1 MMLNLLRIPLPLTDF
16 FRDINTMTY
25 TRFIA
30 SALFVILNFGLFAQE
45 TGVIRGFV
53 YEESTGEPVLFANVV
68 LSGTGIGTTTNTDGF
83 FTLNKVPAGKYEVSV
98 TFIGYVTLTKEIDL
112 KPGALITEKFYLS
125 EGGVQLSEVEVSA
138 ERQEMKTEVRTAVT
152 KVTAKEIEILPSFG
166 GQPDLAQYVQVL
178 PGVIFTGDQGGQ
190 LYIRGGTPIQNLV
203 MLDGMVV
210 YNPFHS
216 IGFFSVF
223 ETDIIKTADIY
234 TGGFG
239 AEFGGRTSSVMNIET
254 RDGNKNRLSGKA
266 TAGTFMAGI
275 SLEGPLVK
283 ENKNGGS
290 LTFLTTFKHSYL
302 DESSSLLY
310 NYVNDDEGLPFG
322 FTDFYGKVSSTSGN
336 GSMVNFFGFNF
347 NDRVNYSEVADLEWS
362 SYGFGSNFILI
373 PAASPVLISGD
384 FAFSDYGITL
394 REGQDAQPRYSNIN
408 GFNLGLDFT
417 YFLEG
422 INEVKYGIDIL
433 GFSTDFVSYNAY
445 NQQLQQAQN
454 TTELSGFVTFRTGN
468 DRWIVE
474 PGLRLHYYA
483 SLSEASFEPRIGLKF
498 NATENLRLKASG
510 GLYSQN
516 LLAANSDRDVVNLF
530 YGFLSGSGNL
540 PSMFDGKE
548 VTSDLQRARHLIVG
562 SEYDLTKNIDIQIE
576 GYIKD
581 FNQITNVNRDKIY
594 ADNADNQD
602 QPEYLRKDF
611 IIERGLAYG
620 VDFTLK
626 YASERVYVWTAY
638 SLGKVN
644 RFDGFRTYRTHF
656 DRRHNL
662 NVVAA
667 YTAGE
672 NKDLELTF
680 RWNYGTGFPFTQTA
694 GFYENESFGDGI
706 NTDIT
711 QSNGD
716 LGILYG
722 DLNGGQL
729 PDYHRLDIG
738 VKKTWELGKYSKL
751 EGNFSVTNIYNRNN
765 IFYFDRV
772 EFERVD
778 QLPILPSIALTLH
791 F

>member
-1 MMLNLLRIPLPLTDF
+1 MHQLRILFL
-16 FRDINTMTY
+16 
-25 TRFIA
+25 
-30 SALFVILNFGLFAQE
+30 ALITTAFVGGGNHAAMAQE
-45 TGVIRGFV
+45 TGAIRGFV
-53 YEESTGEPVLFANVV
+53 YEKSTGEPVLFANVV

-83 FTLNKVPAGKYEVSV
+83 FTLNKVPVGEYELMV
-98 TFIGYVTLTKEIDL
+98 TFIGYQTSTQDISLKKGDL
-112 KPGALITEKFYLS
+112 LTEKIYLV
-125 EGGVQLSEVEVSA
+125 EGGVELNEVEVSA

-152 KVTAKEIEILPSFG
+152 KVTAKEIEVLPSFG

-266 TAGTFMAGI
+266 TAGTFMAGVA
-275 SLEGPLVK
+275 LEGPLVK

-290 LTFLTTFKHSYL
+290 LTFLSTIKHSYL
-302 DESSSLLY
+302 DQSSQALY
-310 NYVNDDEGLPFG
+310 SYVNDDEGLPFG
-322 FTDFYGKVSSTSGN
+322 FTDFYGKISSTSGN
-336 GSMVNFFGFNF
+336 GSKVNFFGFNF

-394 REGQDAQPRYSNIN
+394 REGADAQPRYSNIN

-422 INEVKYGIDIL
+422 INEVKYGVDIL

-445 NQQLQQAQN
+445 NQQLKQAQN

-474 PGLRLHYYA
+474 PGLRMHYYA
-483 SLSEASFEPRIGLKF
+483 SLSEASIEPRIGMKF
-498 NATENLRLKASG
+498 NATEKWRLKASA

-530 YGFLSGSGNL
+530 YGFLSGSGNV
-540 PSMFDGKE
+540 PSTFDGKE
-548 VTSDLQRARHLIVG
+548 VTSALQRARHLIVG
-562 SEYDLTKNIDIQIE
+562 TEYDLAKSLDLQVE
-576 GYIKD
+576 GYVKD

-620 VDFTLK
+620 VDVTLK
-626 YASERVYVWTAY
+626 YATDRIYLWTVY
-638 SLGKVN
+638 SLCKVN
-644 RFDGFRTYRTHF
+644 RFDGIRTYRTHF

-662 NVVAA
+662 NFVAS

-672 NKDLELTF
+672 NRDLELTF
-680 RWNYGTGFPFTQTA
+680 RWNYGSGFPFTQTA
-694 GFYENESFGDGI
+694 GFYENETFSDGI

-738 VKKTWELGKYSKL
+738 VKKTWELGQYSRI
-751 EGNFSVTNIYNRNN
+751 EGNFSITNLYNRNN
-765 IFYFDRV
+765 IFYFDRI

-778 QLPILPSIALTLH
+778 QLPILPSLAVTVH

>member
-1 MMLNLLRIPLPLTDF
+1 
-16 FRDINTMTY
+16 
-25 TRFIA
+25 
-30 SALFVILNFGLFAQE
+30 
-45 TGVIRGFV
+45 
-53 YEESTGEPVLFANVV
+53 
-68 LSGTGIGTTTNTDGF
+68 
-83 FTLNKVPAGKYEVSV
+83 
-98 TFIGYVTLTKEIDL
+98 
-112 KPGALITEKFYLS
+112 
-125 EGGVQLSEVEVSA
+125 
-138 ERQEMKTEVRTAVT
+138 
-152 KVTAKEIEILPSFG
+152 
-166 GQPDLAQYVQVL
+166 
-178 PGVIFTGDQGGQ
+178 
-190 LYIRGGTPIQNLV
+190 
-203 MLDGMVV
+203 
-210 YNPFHS
+210 
-216 IGFFSVF
+216 
-223 ETDIIKTADIY
+223 
-234 TGGFG
+234 
-239 AEFGGRTSSVMNIET
+239 
-254 RDGNKNRLSGKA
+254 
-266 TAGTFMAGI
+266 
-275 SLEGPLVK
+275 
-283 ENKNGGS
+283 
-290 LTFLTTFKHSYL
+290 
-302 DESSSLLY
+302 
-310 NYVNDDEGLPFG
+310 
-322 FTDFYGKVSSTSGN
+322 
-336 GSMVNFFGFNF
+336 
-347 NDRVNYSEVADLEWS
+347 
-362 SYGFGSNFILI
+362 
-373 PAASPVLISGD
+373 
-384 FAFSDYGITL
+384 
-394 REGQDAQPRYSNIN
+394 
-408 GFNLGLDFT
+408 
-417 YFLEG
+417 
-422 INEVKYGIDIL
+422 
-433 GFSTDFVSYNAY
+433 
-445 NQQLQQAQN
+445 
-454 TTELSGFVTFRTGN
+454 
-468 DRWIVE
+468 
-474 PGLRLHYYA
+474 
-483 SLSEASFEPRIGLKF
+483 
-498 NATENLRLKASG
+498 
-510 GLYSQN
+510 
-516 LLAANSDRDVVNLF
+516 VNLF